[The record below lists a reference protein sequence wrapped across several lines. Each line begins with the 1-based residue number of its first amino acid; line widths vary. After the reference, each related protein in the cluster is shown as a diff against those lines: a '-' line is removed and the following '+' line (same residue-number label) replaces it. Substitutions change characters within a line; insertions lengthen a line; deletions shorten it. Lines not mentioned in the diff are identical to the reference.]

1 MNTVTAS
8 FNTTETND
16 RNVPVTNLS
25 QQKMAKMSEQKKNSH
40 RYTSLHHHSCM
51 EIYQHKQKNYSC
63 SNPEVI
69 WCCKM
74 HFLMCM
80 WHVY

>member
-25 QQKMAKMSEQKKNSH
+25 QQKMAKMSEQKK
-40 RYTSLHHHSCM
+40 
-51 EIYQHKQKNYSC
+51 KQS
-63 SNPEVI
+63 
-69 WCCKM
+69 
-74 HFLMCM
+74 
-80 WHVY
+80 